1 MKKVRQIL
9 AILGVIILV
18 ALYLLTLFAALFDSS
33 DTMQFFFASVVAT
46 VIIPAL
52 LWAYTFIYRL
62 IKKKKDDSQ

>member
-18 ALYLLTLFAALFDSS
+18 ALYLLTLFAALFDRS

-62 IKKKKDDSQ
+62 IKKKTDDSQ

>member
-62 IKKKKDDSQ
+62 IKKKTDDPQ

>member
-62 IKKKKDDSQ
+62 IKKKTDEPQ

>member
-1 MKKVRQIL
+1 MKKVRQTL

-62 IKKKKDDSQ
+62 IKKKTDDSQ

>member
-62 IKKKKDDSQ
+62 IKKKTDDSQ